1 MKRKIGGSNM
11 DERIT
16 NEIEKAAERL
26 NMSVEETTQKYREI
40 CEQNN
45 LDPSEDVL
53 LGRSLF
59 RQWFSGAYAYKD
71 APAQESGGSSLIKKA
86 SGFFISV
93 NEPLDMGAR
102 MIENIVANY
111 KLDAHKV
118 FSDGKVAIA
127 LNVEEG
133 WSIKRLH
140 NGEEQTVTKESLPES
155 AVEIDTGHFIIPLD
169 SIPKYGMRDNAR
181 YGKPLPA
188 SQVRMQAVFLGEV
201 DGEQGMYYFSYK
213 GAYAKKFT
221 PATFTFLH
229 FDCIPDSNKKDR
241 IYGFKDG
248 TFNSLIYNSELEED
262 KQMAEPSM
270 ADMQNYVMEVA
281 MDNYS
286 PLLDMD
292 RYHSTVSDKEYAQ
305 RFVITDGTV
314 ISIDATPNRVG
325 NKRMSITDVNSD
337 YNYDRAG
344 WAGTTC
350 WIPPHI
356 EIDFGINSTVLVVA
370 RTSQGRNDDGSLREV
385 SLNVSGLLCI
395 NNMGVV
401 AEPFEADEEDLDWF

>member
-1 MKRKIGGSNM
+1 M
-11 DERIT
+11 DERIA

-26 NMSVEETTQKYREI
+26 EMSVEETTQKYMEI

-45 LDPSEDVL
+45 LDPTNDVL

-71 APAQESGGSSLIKKA
+71 APATESTGNSLIKKA

-102 MIENIVANY
+102 MIENIVSNY
-111 KLDAHKV
+111 KMDANKV
-118 FSDGKVAIA
+118 FSEGKVAIA
-127 LNVEEG
+127 VAGDEG
-133 WSIKRLH
+133 FTIRRYY
-140 NGEEQTVTKESLPES
+140 NGEEQTVVKEGLPES
-155 AVEIDTGHFIIPLD
+155 AVEIDTGNYIIPLD
-169 SIPKYGMRDNAR
+169 SIPKYGMRDNPT

-201 DGEQGMYYFSYK
+201 DGERGMYYFSYK
-213 GAYAKKFT
+213 GEFAKQFT
-221 PATFTFLH
+221 PTTFKFCH
-229 FDCIPDSNKKDR
+229 FDCIPDSNNKDR
-241 IYGFKDG
+241 IYGFKQG
-248 TFNSLIYNSELEED
+248 TYESLVYNSELSEEN
-262 KQMAEPSM
+262 QMEEPSIS
-270 ADMQNYVMEVA
+270 DMQNYTMEVA
-281 MDNYS
+281 MENYS
-286 PLLDMD
+286 PLIDLD
-292 RYHSTVSDKEYAQ
+292 RYHSTAGNKSYAE
-305 RFVITDGTV
+305 RFVITDGSV

-325 NKRMSITDVNSD
+325 NRRLSITDVNSD
-337 YNYDRAG
+337 YNYDNAG

-356 EIDFGINSTVLVVA
+356 DIDFGINSTILVVA

-385 SLNVSGLLCI
+385 SLNVSGILCI

-401 AEPFEADEEDLDWF
+401 VESFVAEEEDLDWF